1 MRYHG
6 KLRAVCAMLFAAM
19 LALLSATVVFAAGS
33 DRVHDAAG
41 LFTEQE
47 ISEISALIEEGVS
60 KTGMDMVVVTAA
72 DKKGRGTQA
81 FADEVYETGNFGVGS
96 AKSGFLYLIDM
107 EDRVPCISTA
117 GGAITL
123 LSDSEIQRLL
133 DDAYDH
139 LASGDYAGSAK
150 AVIRDAIGSYEDAAG
165 RGWTYNPETGVWSE
179 PVKKK
184 SMNPLKLLFSAVASA
199 LAAFGATGKVRREYA
214 MEDQKQKTGAAAAA
228 ALLGAAGA
236 AFVFANQKDDLLSQH
251 TERRALPRVQNTGG
265 RDGGGAGPHGPST
278 THVSGGGVTHGG
290 GVGRKF

>member
-1 MRYHG
+1 MRYSK
-6 KLRAVCAMLFAAM
+6 KLRAVCALLFTM
-19 LALLSATVVFAAGS
+19 VLTVLSASTVFAAGS
-33 DRVHDAAG
+33 DRVHDAAN

-47 ISEISALIEEGVS
+47 ISELSALIEQGVAQ
-60 KTGMDMVVVTAA
+60 TGMDMVVVTTN
-72 DKKGRGTQA
+72 DKKGRDTQA

-107 EDRVPCISTA
+107 EERVPCLSTA

-150 AVIRDAIGSYEDAAG
+150 AVIRDAVGSYEDAVG
-165 RGWTYNPETGVWSE
+165 KGWTYDSGSGVWSE

-184 SMNPLKLLFSAVASA
+184 TMNPLKLLFSALISA
-199 LAAFGATGKVRREYA
+199 FTAFGATGKVRREYA
-214 MEDQKQKTGAAAAA
+214 MKDADRTSAAAAA
-228 ALLGAAGA
+228 AILGAAGA

-251 TERRALPRVQNTGG
+251 TERRALPRVQNSGRGG
-265 RDGGGAGPHGPST
+265 SGGGGPHGPST
-278 THVSGGGVTHGG
+278 THVSGGGMTHGG

>member
-1 MRYHG
+1 MRNHG

-179 PVKKK
+179 PVKKRT
-184 SMNPLKLLFSAVASA
+184 MNPLKLLFSAIVSA

-214 MEDQKQKTGAAAAA
+214 MQDHGSKTAAAAA
-228 ALLGAAGA
+228 SVLGAAGA
-236 AFVFANQKDDLLSQH
+236 AFVFANQVDDLVSKH
-251 TERRALPRVQNTGG
+251 TERRALPRAPIAS
-265 RDGGGAGPHGPST
+265 GGGGGGMGPNGPST
-278 THVSGGGVTHGG
+278 THTSSGGMTHGG